1 MMKIPYI
8 KVLGLLVV
16 VLAIGLV
23 FTSLKTSK
31 KYKFSI
37 SAVALHRELVS
48 GSHLMDPATALELLQ
63 ENDVNYIFIDI
74 RNPRDYDNFHIEGA
88 LNIPM
93 QRVLDDEY
101 IPYLKNSKT
110 KVLYSN
116 ESMEA
121 DQVRLLLTQYGYEN
135 LMVLQGGAL
144 YWKENMLN
152 ADVFR
157 SKGEFDDEKLK
168 FDLTKLKEGA

>member
-1 MMKIPYI
+1 MKRPYI

-23 FTSLKTSK
+23 FASLKTSK
-31 KYKFSI
+31 KYKFSK
-37 SAVALHRELVS
+37 SAIALHRELVS
-48 GSHLMDPATALELLQ
+48 GSHLIDPATALELIK
-63 ENDVNYIFIDI
+63 NDEKYIFIDI
-74 RNPRDYDNFHIEGA
+74 RNPREYDNFHIEGA
-88 LNIPM
+88 INIPM

-135 LMVLQGGAL
+135 LMVLQGGAM
-144 YWKENMLN
+144 YWKENMLST
-152 ADVFR
+152 DVFG
-157 SKGEFDDEKLK
+157 SKGEYNDEKLK
-168 FDLTKLKEGA
+168 FDLAKLKEGA